1 MKIEGQQKTVTEKR
15 IYIAVKPRNGDWF
28 RHDTERTSPFR
39 TVKQAKDVIRKVRLG
54 DEAGGMQYDKVY
66 PQLRRYID
74 EGCKVGVEIET
85 ETKVVSS
92 VFAESKR

>member
-1 MKIEGQQKTVTEKR
+1 MKIAGKQKVITKER

-28 RHDTERTSPFR
+28 RHDTERTSPFS
-39 TVKQAKDVIRKVRLG
+39 TVKHAKDVIRKVRLG

-66 PQLRRYID
+66 PKLRRYID
-74 EGCKVGVEIET
+74 EGCKVGIEIET

>member
-1 MKIEGQQKTVTEKR
+1 MKIAGKQNVVTKER

-28 RHDTERTSPFR
+28 RHDKERTSPFS
-39 TVKQAKDVIRKVRLG
+39 TVKQAKDVIRKVSGRVN
-54 DEAGGMQYDKVY
+54 QYDKVY

-92 VFAESKR
+92 VFVESKR

>member
-1 MKIEGQQKTVTEKR
+1 MAIKGQQKTVTEER

-54 DEAGGMQYDKVY
+54 DEAGGMQYDNVY
-66 PQLRRYID
+66 PQLRKYID

-92 VFAESKR
+92 VFVESKR